1 MNLDALIDSDLRE
14 KDTNSYLADILKA
27 ENERQK
33 NTINLIASEN
43 YPSEIVRLIQASS
56 LTSKYT
62 EGYPGKRYYGG
73 CEFYDELECYC
84 QELWKDVFSTTYH
97 VNVQPHSGTSANLA
111 AIAAVVNPG
120 ETILSMSLDAG
131 GHLSHGARVSQVG
144 KLYNI
149 INYGVDQDG
158 WIDYDEV
165 AKLADQWRPK
175 LIICGASAYSR
186 KIDYFRFAEIARS
199 VDAYLLADIA
209 HIAGLIAANK
219 LPSPFDIADIITT
232 TTQKTLRGPRGGLV
246 FCIPELAKKIDSA
259 VFPGTQGGSLMNV
272 IAAKAACAEE
282 VLEPEF
288 IDYID
293 EVMYNAKTMA
303 ERFMSRGYNVITG
316 GTDNH
321 MFLVDLRG
329 TGLTGIDV
337 QNELERNGITLNKN
351 AIPNDPLPPSKT
363 SGIRIGTPAM
373 TTRGW
378 DAYNFCMCADNICNI
393 LDKMRAAL

>member
-1 MNLDALIDSDLRE
+1 MKSEFMYTLLDEIYNKELR
-14 KDTNSYLADILKA
+14 
-27 ENERQK
+27 RQA
-33 NTINLIASEN
+33 TTVELIASEN
-43 YPSEIVRLIQASS
+43 FVSPRILKYLGSEF
-56 LTSKYT
+56 TNKYT

-73 CEFYDELECYC
+73 CEFYDELEAYC

-111 AIAAVVNPG
+111 AISAVVNPG
-120 ETILSMSLDAG
+120 ETILSMNLDCG

-149 INYGVDQDG
+149 VNYGVDDDG
-158 WIDYDEV
+158 WIDYDKV
-165 AKLADQWRPK
+165 AKLADQCQPK

-186 KIDYFRFAEIARS
+186 KIDYIRFAEIARS
-199 VDAYLLADIA
+199 VNAYLLADIA
-209 HIAGLIAANK
+209 HVAGLIAANK
-219 LPSPFDIADIITT
+219 LPSPFGYADIITS
-232 TTQKTLRGPRGGLV
+232 TTQKTLRGPRGGLI

-293 EVMYNAKTMA
+293 EVMYNAKAMA
-303 ERFMSRGYNVITG
+303 ERFMFHGYNVITG

-378 DAYNFCMCADNICNI
+378 KSYNFCECADNICKT
-393 LDKMRAAL
+393 LDEMRAAL

>member
-1 MNLDALIDSDLRE
+1 MRSEFMYTSLDDIYNKELR
-14 KDTNSYLADILKA
+14 
-27 ENERQK
+27 RQA
-33 NTINLIASEN
+33 TMVELIASEN
-43 YPSEIVRLIQASS
+43 FVSPRVLKYLGSEF
-56 LTSKYT
+56 TNKYT

-111 AIAAVVNPG
+111 AISAVVNPG
-120 ETILSMSLDAG
+120 ETILSMSLDCG

-149 INYGVDQDG
+149 INYGVDDDG
-158 WIDYDEV
+158 WIDYNEV
-165 AKLADQWRPK
+165 AKLADQWQPK

-186 KIDYFRFAEIARS
+186 KIDYIRFAEIARS
-199 VDAYLLADIA
+199 VNAYLLADIA
-209 HIAGLIAANK
+209 HVAGLIAANK
-219 LPSPFDIADIITT
+219 LPSPFGYADIITS
-232 TTQKTLRGPRGGLV
+232 TTQKTLRGPRGGLI

-282 VLEPEF
+282 VFEPEF
-288 IDYID
+288 RDYID
-293 EVMYNAKTMA
+293 EVMYNAKAMA
-303 ERFMSRGYNVITG
+303 ERFMSHGYNVITG

-337 QNELERNGITLNKN
+337 QNELEKNNITLNKN

-378 DAYNFCMCADNICNI
+378 KAYDFCWYADKICKI
-393 LDKMRAAL
+393 LDEMRAAL

>member
-1 MNLDALIDSDLRE
+1 MRSEFMYTPLD
-14 KDTNSYLADILKA
+14 DIYNKELW
-27 ENERQK
+27 RQA
-33 NTINLIASEN
+33 TTVELIASEN
-43 YPSEIVRLIQASS
+43 FVSPRVLKYLGSEF
-56 LTSKYT
+56 TNKYT

-73 CEFYDELECYC
+73 CEFYDKLEIYC
-84 QELWKDVFSTTYH
+84 QKLWKDVFSTTYH

-111 AIAAVVNPG
+111 AISAVVNPG
-120 ETILSMSLDAG
+120 ETILSMSLDCG

-149 INYGVDQDG
+149 VNYGVDDDG
-158 WIDYDEV
+158 WIDYDKV
-165 AKLADQWRPK
+165 AKLADQYQPK

-186 KIDYFRFAEIARS
+186 KIDYIRFAEIARS
-199 VDAYLLADIA
+199 VNAYLLADIA
-209 HIAGLIAANK
+209 HVAGLIAANQ
-219 LPSPFDIADIITT
+219 LPSPFGYADIITS
-232 TTQKTLRGPRGGLV
+232 TTQKTLRGPRGGLI

-282 VLEPEF
+282 ALEPEF

-293 EVMYNAKTMA
+293 NVMYNAKAMA
-303 ERFMSRGYNVITG
+303 ERFMFHGYNVITG

-329 TGLTGIDV
+329 SGLTGIDV
-337 QNELERNGITLNKN
+337 QNELERNDITLNKN

-378 DAYNFCMCADNICNI
+378 EAYDFCECADNICKI
-393 LDKMRAAL
+393 LNEMRAAL

>member
-1 MNLDALIDSDLRE
+1 MYTPLDEIYDKELR
-14 KDTNSYLADILKA
+14 
-27 ENERQK
+27 RQAS
-33 NTINLIASEN
+33 TVELIASEN
-43 YPSEIVRLIQASS
+43 FVSSRMLKYLGSEF
-56 LTSKYT
+56 TNKYT
-62 EGYPGKRYYGG
+62 EGYPDKRYYGG
-73 CEFYDELECYC
+73 CEFYDKLETYC
-84 QELWKDVFSTTYH
+84 QDLWKDVFSTTYH

-111 AIAAVVNPG
+111 AISAVVNPG
-120 ETILSMSLDAG
+120 ETILSMSLDCG

-149 INYGVDQDG
+149 VNYGVDDNG
-158 WIDYDEV
+158 WIDYDKV
-165 AKLADQWRPK
+165 AKLANQYQPK

-186 KIDYFRFAEIARS
+186 KIDYIRFAEIARS
-199 VDAYLLADIA
+199 INAYLLADIA
-209 HIAGLIAANK
+209 HVAGLIAANK
-219 LPSPFDIADIITT
+219 LPSPFGYADIITS
-232 TTQKTLRGPRGGLV
+232 TTQKTLRGPRGGLI

-293 EVMYNAKTMA
+293 EVMYNAKAMT
-303 ERFMSRGYNVITG
+303 ERFMSHGYNVITG

-378 DAYNFCMCADNICNI
+378 KSYNFCECADNICKI
-393 LDKMRAAL
+393 LDEMRAAL

>member
-1 MNLDALIDSDLRE
+1 MRSEFMYTPLDEIYNKELR
-14 KDTNSYLADILKA
+14 
-27 ENERQK
+27 RQAS
-33 NTINLIASEN
+33 TVELIASEN
-43 YPSEIVRLIQASS
+43 FVSPRVLKYLGSEF
-56 LTSKYT
+56 TSKYT

-73 CEFYDELECYC
+73 CEFYDELETYC
-84 QELWKDVFSTTYH
+84 QDLWKDVFSTTYH

-111 AIAAVVNPG
+111 AISAVVNPG
-120 ETILSMSLDAG
+120 ETILSMSLDCG

-149 INYGVDQDG
+149 VSYGVDDDG
-158 WIDYDEV
+158 WIDYDKV
-165 AKLADQWRPK
+165 AKLADQCQPK

-186 KIDYFRFAEIARS
+186 KIDYIRFAEIARS
-199 VDAYLLADIA
+199 VNAYLLADIA
-209 HIAGLIAANK
+209 HVAGLIATNK
-219 LPSPFDIADIITT
+219 LPSPFGYADIITS
-232 TTQKTLRGPRGGLV
+232 TTQKTLRGPRGGLI
-246 FCIPELAKKIDSA
+246 FCTPELAKKIDSA

-293 EVMYNAKTMA
+293 EVMYNAKAMA
-303 ERFMSRGYNVITG
+303 ERFMSHGYNVITG

-337 QNELERNGITLNKN
+337 QNELERNDVTLNKN

-378 DAYNFCMCADNICNI
+378 RAYDFCMCADNICNT
-393 LDKMRAAL
+393 LDEMRAAL

>member
-1 MNLDALIDSDLRE
+1 MRSELMYTPLDKIYNKELR
-14 KDTNSYLADILKA
+14 
-27 ENERQK
+27 RQAS
-33 NTINLIASEN
+33 TIELIASEN
-43 YPSEIVRLIQASS
+43 FVSPRILKYLGSEF
-56 LTSKYT
+56 TNKYT
-62 EGYPGKRYYGG
+62 EGFPGKRYYGG
-73 CEFYDELECYC
+73 CEFYDKLETYC
-84 QELWKDVFSTTYH
+84 QNLWKDVFSTTYH

-111 AIAAVVNPG
+111 AISAVVNPG
-120 ETILSMSLDAG
+120 ETILSMSLDCG

-149 INYGVDQDG
+149 VNYGVDDDG

-165 AKLADQWRPK
+165 AKLADQCQPK

-186 KIDYFRFAEIARS
+186 KIDYIRFAEIARS
-199 VDAYLLADIA
+199 VNAYLLADIA
-209 HIAGLIAANK
+209 HVAGLIAANK
-219 LPSPFDIADIITT
+219 LPSPFGYADIITS
-232 TTQKTLRGPRGGLV
+232 TTQKTLRGPRGGLI

-259 VFPGTQGGSLMNV
+259 VFPGAQGGSLMNV

-293 EVMYNAKTMA
+293 EVMYNAKAMA
-303 ERFMSRGYNVITG
+303 ERFMSHGYNVITG

-321 MFLVDLRG
+321 MFLIDLRG

-337 QNELERNGITLNKN
+337 QNELERNDITLNKN

-378 DAYNFCMCADNICNI
+378 KSYDFCECADNICKI
-393 LDKMRAAL
+393 LDEMRAAL

>member
-1 MNLDALIDSDLRE
+1 MRSEFMYTPLDKIYNKELR
-14 KDTNSYLADILKA
+14 
-27 ENERQK
+27 RQAS
-33 NTINLIASEN
+33 TVELIASEN
-43 YPSEIVRLIQASS
+43 FVSPRVLKYLGSEF
-56 LTSKYT
+56 TNKYT
-62 EGYPGKRYYGG
+62 EGYPNKRYYGG
-73 CEFYDELECYC
+73 CEFYDELEIYC

-111 AIAAVVNPG
+111 AISAVVNPG
-120 ETILSMSLDAG
+120 ETILSMSLDCG

-149 INYGVDQDG
+149 VNYGVDDDG
-158 WIDYDEV
+158 WIDYDKI
-165 AKLADQWRPK
+165 AKLADQWQPK

-186 KIDYFRFAEIARS
+186 KIDYIRFAEITRS
-199 VDAYLLADIA
+199 VNAYLLADIA
-209 HIAGLIAANK
+209 HVAGLIAANK
-219 LPSPFDIADIITT
+219 LPSPFGYADIITS
-232 TTQKTLRGPRGGLV
+232 TTQKTLRGPRGGLI

-293 EVMYNAKTMA
+293 EVMYNAKVMA
-303 ERFMSRGYNVITG
+303 ERFMSHGYNVITG

-337 QNELERNGITLNKN
+337 QNELEKNNITLNKN

-378 DAYNFCMCADNICNI
+378 KAHNFCWCADNICKI
-393 LDKMRAAL
+393 LDEMRAAL

>member
-1 MNLDALIDSDLRE
+1 MKSEFMYTLLDEIYNKELR
-14 KDTNSYLADILKA
+14 
-27 ENERQK
+27 RQA
-33 NTINLIASEN
+33 TTVELIASEN
-43 YPSEIVRLIQASS
+43 FVSPRILKYLGSEF
-56 LTSKYT
+56 TNKYT

-73 CEFYDELECYC
+73 CEFYDELEAYC

-111 AIAAVVNPG
+111 AISAVVNPG
-120 ETILSMSLDAG
+120 ETILSMNLDCG

-149 INYGVDQDG
+149 VNYGVDDDG
-158 WIDYDEV
+158 WIDYDKI
-165 AKLADQWRPK
+165 AKLAGQCQPK

-186 KIDYFRFAEIARS
+186 KIDYIRFAEIARS
-199 VDAYLLADIA
+199 VNAYLLADIA
-209 HIAGLIAANK
+209 HVAGLIAANK
-219 LPSPFDIADIITT
+219 LPSPFGYADIITS
-232 TTQKTLRGPRGGLV
+232 TTQKTLRGPRGGLI
-246 FCIPELAKKIDSA
+246 FCVPELAKKIDSA

-282 VLEPEF
+282 ALEPEF
-288 IDYID
+288 VDYID
-293 EVMYNAKTMA
+293 EVMYNAKAMA
-303 ERFMSRGYNVITG
+303 ARFMSHGYNVITD

-378 DAYNFCMCADNICNI
+378 KSYNFCECADNICKT
-393 LDKMRAAL
+393 LDEMRATL

>member
-1 MNLDALIDSDLRE
+1 MRSEFICTPLDEIYNKELR
-14 KDTNSYLADILKA
+14 
-27 ENERQK
+27 RQAS
-33 NTINLIASEN
+33 TVELIASEN
-43 YPSEIVRLIQASS
+43 FVSPRILKYLGSEF
-56 LTSKYT
+56 TNKYT
-62 EGYPGKRYYGG
+62 EGFPGRRYYGG
-73 CEFYDELECYC
+73 CEFYDQLETYC
-84 QELWKDVFSTTYH
+84 QELWKDVFSTTYY

-111 AIAAVVNPG
+111 AISAVVNPG

-165 AKLADQWRPK
+165 AKLADQWHPK

-186 KIDYFRFAEIARS
+186 KIDYIRFAEIARS
-199 VDAYLLADIA
+199 IDAYLLADIA
-209 HIAGLIAANK
+209 HVAGLIATNK
-219 LPSPFDIADIITT
+219 LPSPFGLADIITT
-232 TTQKTLRGPRGGLV
+232 TTQKTLRGPRGGLI

-259 VFPGTQGGSLMNV
+259 VFPGAQGGSLMNV

-303 ERFMSRGYNVITG
+303 ERFMSRGYDVITG

>member
-1 MNLDALIDSDLRE
+1 MKSEFMYTPLDRIYDQELW
-14 KDTNSYLADILKA
+14 
-27 ENERQK
+27 RQA
-33 NTINLIASEN
+33 TTVELIASEN
-43 YPSEIVRLIQASS
+43 FVSPRILKYLGSEF
-56 LTSKYT
+56 TCKYT

-73 CEFYDELECYC
+73 CEFYDQLETYC

-111 AIAAVVNPG
+111 AISAVVAPG
-120 ETILSMSLDAG
+120 ETILSMSLDCG

-149 INYGVDQDG
+149 VNYGVDDDG

-165 AKLADQWRPK
+165 AKLANQCQPK

-186 KIDYFRFAEIARS
+186 KIDYIRFAEIARS
-199 VDAYLLADIA
+199 INAYLLADIA
-209 HIAGLIAANK
+209 HVAGLIAANK
-219 LPSPFDIADIITT
+219 LPSPFGYADIITS
-232 TTQKTLRGPRGGLV
+232 TTQKTLRGPRGGLI

-282 VLEPEF
+282 ALEPEF

-293 EVMYNAKTMA
+293 NVMYNTKAMA
-303 ERFMSRGYNVITG
+303 ERFMFHGYNVITG

-329 TGLTGIDV
+329 SGLTGIDV
-337 QNELERNGITLNKN
+337 QNELERNDITLNKN

-378 DAYNFCMCADNICNI
+378 EAYDFCECADNICKI
-393 LDKMRAAL
+393 LNEMRAAL

>member
-1 MNLDALIDSDLRE
+1 MRSEFMYTPLD
-14 KDTNSYLADILKA
+14 DIYNKELQ
-27 ENERQK
+27 RQAS
-33 NTINLIASEN
+33 TVELIASEN
-43 YPSEIVRLIQASS
+43 FVSPRILKYLGSEF
-56 LTSKYT
+56 TNKYT

-73 CEFYDELECYC
+73 CEFYDKLETYC
-84 QELWKDVFSTTYH
+84 QQLWKDVFSTAYH

-111 AIAAVVNPG
+111 AISAVVNPG
-120 ETILSMSLDAG
+120 ETILSMSLDCG

-149 INYGVDQDG
+149 VNYGVDDDG
-158 WIDYDEV
+158 WIDYNEV
-165 AKLADQWRPK
+165 AKLADQWQPK

-186 KIDYFRFAEIARS
+186 KIDYIRFAEIARS
-199 VDAYLLADIA
+199 VNAYLLADIA
-209 HIAGLIAANK
+209 HVAGLIAANQ
-219 LPSPFDIADIITT
+219 LPSPFGYADIITS
-232 TTQKTLRGPRGGLV
+232 TTQKTLRGPRGGLI

-293 EVMYNAKTMA
+293 EVMYNAKVMA
-303 ERFMSRGYNVITG
+303 ERFMSHGYNVITG

-337 QNELERNGITLNKN
+337 QNELERNDITLNKN

-378 DAYNFCMCADNICNI
+378 KAHDFCWCADNICKT
-393 LDKMRAAL
+393 LDEMRAAL

>member
-1 MNLDALIDSDLRE
+1 MKSEFMYTPLDDIYNKELR
-14 KDTNSYLADILKA
+14 
-27 ENERQK
+27 RQAS
-33 NTINLIASEN
+33 TVELIASEN
-43 YPSEIVRLIQASS
+43 FVSPRVLKYLGSEF
-56 LTSKYT
+56 TSKYT

-73 CEFYDELECYC
+73 CEFYDELEAYC
-84 QELWKDVFSTTYH
+84 QDLWKDVFSTTYH

-111 AIAAVVNPG
+111 AISAVVNPG
-120 ETILSMSLDAG
+120 ETILSMSLDCG

-149 INYGVDQDG
+149 INYGVDDDG

-165 AKLADQWRPK
+165 AKLADQCQPK

-186 KIDYFRFAEIARS
+186 KIDYIRFAEIARN
-199 VDAYLLADIA
+199 VNAYLLADIA
-209 HIAGLIAANK
+209 HVAGLIAANK
-219 LPSPFDIADIITT
+219 LPSPFGYADIITS
-232 TTQKTLRGPRGGLV
+232 TTQKTLRGPRGGLI

-293 EVMYNAKTMA
+293 EVMYNAKAMA
-303 ERFMSRGYNVITG
+303 ERFMFHGYNVITG

-329 TGLTGIDV
+329 TGLTGINV
-337 QNELERNGITLNKN
+337 QNELERNDITLNKN

-378 DAYNFCMCADNICNI
+378 KFYDFCECADNICHT
-393 LDKMRAAL
+393 LDEMRAAL

>member
-1 MNLDALIDSDLRE
+1 MKSEFMYTPLDKIYNKELR
-14 KDTNSYLADILKA
+14 
-27 ENERQK
+27 RQAS
-33 NTINLIASEN
+33 TVELIASEN
-43 YPSEIVRLIQASS
+43 FVSPRVLKYLGSEF
-56 LTSKYT
+56 TSKYT

-73 CEFYDELECYC
+73 CEFYDELEIYC

-111 AIAAVVNPG
+111 AISAVVNPG
-120 ETILSMSLDAG
+120 ETILSMSLDCG

-149 INYGVDQDG
+149 VNYGVDDDG
-158 WIDYDEV
+158 WIDYDKIT
-165 AKLADQWRPK
+165 KLADQCQPK

-186 KIDYFRFAEIARS
+186 KIDYIRFAEIARS
-199 VDAYLLADIA
+199 VNAYLLADIA
-209 HIAGLIAANK
+209 HVAGLIAANK
-219 LPSPFDIADIITT
+219 LPSPFGYADIITS
-232 TTQKTLRGPRGGLV
+232 TTQKTLRGPRGGLI

-293 EVMYNAKTMA
+293 EVMYNAKIMA
-303 ERFMSRGYNVITG
+303 ERFMSHGYNVITG

-337 QNELERNGITLNKN
+337 QNELEKNNITLNKN
-351 AIPNDPLPPSKT
+351 AIPNDPLPPNKT

-378 DAYNFCMCADNICNI
+378 KAHNFCWCADNICKI
-393 LDKMRAAL
+393 LDEMRAAL

>member
-1 MNLDALIDSDLRE
+1 MRSEFMYTPLD
-14 KDTNSYLADILKA
+14 DIYNKELQ
-27 ENERQK
+27 RQAS
-33 NTINLIASEN
+33 TVELIASEN
-43 YPSEIVRLIQASS
+43 FVSPRVLKYLGSEF
-56 LTSKYT
+56 TNKYT

-111 AIAAVVNPG
+111 AISAVVNPG
-120 ETILSMSLDAG
+120 ETILSMSLDCG

-149 INYGVDQDG
+149 VNYGVDDDG
-158 WIDYDEV
+158 WIDYNEV
-165 AKLADQWRPK
+165 AKLADQWQPK

-186 KIDYFRFAEIARS
+186 KIDYIRFAEIARS
-199 VDAYLLADIA
+199 VNAYLLADIA
-209 HIAGLIAANK
+209 HVAGLIATNK
-219 LPSPFDIADIITT
+219 LPSPFGYADIITS
-232 TTQKTLRGPRGGLV
+232 TTQKTLRGPRGGLI

-288 IDYID
+288 IDYIN
-293 EVMYNAKTMA
+293 EVMYNAKAMA
-303 ERFMSRGYNVITG
+303 ERFMSHGYNVITG

-337 QNELERNGITLNKN
+337 QNELERNDITLNKN

-378 DAYNFCMCADNICNI
+378 KAHDFCWCADNICNT
-393 LDKMRAAL
+393 LDEMRAAL

>member
-1 MNLDALIDSDLRE
+1 MKSEFMYTPLDKIYDQELW
-14 KDTNSYLADILKA
+14 
-27 ENERQK
+27 RQA
-33 NTINLIASEN
+33 TTVELIASEN
-43 YPSEIVRLIQASS
+43 FVSPRVLKYLGSEF
-56 LTSKYT
+56 TNKYT

-73 CEFYDELECYC
+73 CEFYDQLETYC
-84 QELWKDVFSTTYH
+84 QELWKDVFGTTYH
-97 VNVQPHSGTSANLA
+97 VNVQPHSGTSANLT
-111 AIAAVVNPG
+111 AISAVVAPG
-120 ETILSMSLDAG
+120 ETILSMSLDCG

-149 INYGVDQDG
+149 VNYGVDDDG
-158 WIDYDEV
+158 WIDYDKI
-165 AKLADQWRPK
+165 AKLANQCQPK

-186 KIDYFRFAEIARS
+186 KIDYIRFAEIARS
-199 VDAYLLADIA
+199 VNAYLLADIA
-209 HIAGLIAANK
+209 HVAGLIAANK
-219 LPSPFDIADIITT
+219 LHSPFGYADIITS
-232 TTQKTLRGPRGGLV
+232 TTQKTLRGPRGGLI

-282 VLEPEF
+282 ALEPEF

-293 EVMYNAKTMA
+293 EVMYNARVMA
-303 ERFMSRGYNVITG
+303 ERFMSNGYNVITG

-321 MFLVDLRG
+321 MFLIDLRG

-337 QNELERNGITLNKN
+337 QNELERNDITLNKN
-351 AIPNDPLPPSKT
+351 TIPNDPLPPSKT

-378 DAYNFCMCADNICNI
+378 QAYDFCECADNICHTLNE
-393 LDKMRAAL
+393 MRAAL

>member
-1 MNLDALIDSDLRE
+1 MRSEFIYTPLDEIYDKELR
-14 KDTNSYLADILKA
+14 
-27 ENERQK
+27 RQAS
-33 NTINLIASEN
+33 TVELIASEN
-43 YPSEIVRLIQASS
+43 FVSPRILKYLGSEF
-56 LTSKYT
+56 TCKYT
-62 EGYPGKRYYGG
+62 EGYPGKRYDGG
-73 CEFYDELECYC
+73 WDFYDDLETYC

-120 ETILSMSLDAG
+120 ETILSMSLDCG

-186 KIDYFRFAEIARS
+186 KIDYIRFAEIARS
-199 VDAYLLADIA
+199 VNAYLLADIA
-209 HIAGLIAANK
+209 HVAGLIAANK
-219 LPSPFDIADIITT
+219 LPSPFGLADIITT
-232 TTQKTLRGPRGGLV
+232 TTQKTLRGPRGGLI

-259 VFPGTQGGSLMNV
+259 VFPGIQGGSLMNV

-288 IDYID
+288 TDYID

-303 ERFMSRGYNVITG
+303 ERFMAHGCNVITG

-337 QNELERNGITLNKN
+337 QNELEKNGITLNKN

-378 DAYNFCMCADNICNI
+378 DAHDFCMCADNIYNI
-393 LDKMRAAL
+393 LNKMRAAL

>member
-1 MNLDALIDSDLRE
+1 MYTPLDEIYNKELR
-14 KDTNSYLADILKA
+14 
-27 ENERQK
+27 RQAS
-33 NTINLIASEN
+33 TVELIASEN
-43 YPSEIVRLIQASS
+43 FVSPRVLKYLGSEF
-56 LTSKYT
+56 TNKYT

-73 CEFYDELECYC
+73 CEFYDELETYC

-111 AIAAVVNPG
+111 AISAVVSPG
-120 ETILSMSLDAG
+120 ETILSMSLDCG

-149 INYGVDQDG
+149 VNYGVDDDG

-165 AKLADQWRPK
+165 TKLANQCQPK

-186 KIDYFRFAEIARS
+186 KIDYIRFAKIARS
-199 VDAYLLADIA
+199 VNAYLLADIA
-209 HIAGLIAANK
+209 HVAGLIAANK
-219 LPSPFDIADIITT
+219 LPSPFGYADIITS
-232 TTQKTLRGPRGGLV
+232 TTQKTLRGPRGGLI
-246 FCIPELAKKIDSA
+246 FCVPELAKKIDSA

-293 EVMYNAKTMA
+293 DVMYNAKAMA
-303 ERFMSRGYNVITG
+303 ARFMSHGYNVITD

-378 DAYNFCMCADNICNI
+378 KSYNFCECADNICKT
-393 LDKMRAAL
+393 LDEMRAAL

>member
-1 MNLDALIDSDLRE
+1 MKPEFMYTPLDEIYNKELR
-14 KDTNSYLADILKA
+14 
-27 ENERQK
+27 RQA
-33 NTINLIASEN
+33 NMVELIASEN
-43 YPSEIVRLIQASS
+43 FVSPRVLKYLGSEF
-56 LTSKYT
+56 TNKYT

-111 AIAAVVNPG
+111 AISAVVNPG
-120 ETILSMSLDAG
+120 ETILSMSLDCG

-282 VLEPEF
+282 ALEPEF
-288 IDYID
+288 TDYID

-303 ERFMSRGYNVITG
+303 ERFMSRGYDVITG

-337 QNELERNGITLNKN
+337 QNELEKNGITLNKN

>member
-1 MNLDALIDSDLRE
+1 MRSEFMYTPLDKIYNKELR
-14 KDTNSYLADILKA
+14 
-27 ENERQK
+27 RQAS
-33 NTINLIASEN
+33 TVELIASEN
-43 YPSEIVRLIQASS
+43 FVSPRVLKYLGSEF
-56 LTSKYT
+56 TSKYT

-73 CEFYDELECYC
+73 CEFYDELETYC

-111 AIAAVVNPG
+111 AISAVVNPG
-120 ETILSMSLDAG
+120 ETILSMSLDSG

-149 INYGVDQDG
+149 VSYGVDDDG
-158 WIDYDEV
+158 WINYDKV
-165 AKLADQWRPK
+165 AKLADQCQPK

-186 KIDYFRFAEIARS
+186 KIDYIRFAEIARS
-199 VDAYLLADIA
+199 VNAYLLADIA
-209 HIAGLIAANK
+209 HVAGLIAANK
-219 LPSPFDIADIITT
+219 LPSPFGYADIITS
-232 TTQKTLRGPRGGLV
+232 TTQKTLRGPRGGLI

-293 EVMYNAKTMA
+293 EVMYNAKIMA
-303 ERFMSRGYNVITG
+303 ERFMSHGYNIITG

-337 QNELERNGITLNKN
+337 QNELEKNNITLNKN

-378 DAYNFCMCADNICNI
+378 KAHNFCWCADNICKI
-393 LDKMRAAL
+393 LDEMRAAL

>member
-1 MNLDALIDSDLRE
+1 MKSEFMYTPLDEIYNKELR
-14 KDTNSYLADILKA
+14 
-27 ENERQK
+27 RQAS
-33 NTINLIASEN
+33 TVELIASEN
-43 YPSEIVRLIQASS
+43 FVSPRVLKYLGSEF
-56 LTSKYT
+56 TSKYT

-73 CEFYDELECYC
+73 CEFYDELETYC
-84 QELWKDVFSTTYH
+84 QNLWKDVFSTTYH

-111 AIAAVVNPG
+111 AISAVVNPG
-120 ETILSMSLDAG
+120 ETILSMSLDCG

-149 INYGVDQDG
+149 VNYGVDDDG
-158 WIDYDEV
+158 WIDYNEV
-165 AKLADQWRPK
+165 AKLANQCQPK

-186 KIDYFRFAEIARS
+186 KIDYIRFAEIARN
-199 VDAYLLADIA
+199 VNAYLLADIA
-209 HIAGLIAANK
+209 HVAGLIAANK
-219 LPSPFDIADIITT
+219 LPSPFGYADIITS
-232 TTQKTLRGPRGGLV
+232 TTQKTLRGPRGGLI

-259 VFPGTQGGSLMNV
+259 VFPATQGGSLMNV

-293 EVMYNAKTMA
+293 EVMYNAKVMA
-303 ERFMSRGYNVITG
+303 ERFMSHGYNIITG

-337 QNELERNGITLNKN
+337 QNELEKNNITLNKN

-363 SGIRIGTPAM
+363 SGIRIGTSAM

-378 DAYNFCMCADNICNI
+378 KAHNFCWCADNICKI
-393 LDKMRAAL
+393 LDEMRASL

>member
-1 MNLDALIDSDLRE
+1 MKSEFMYTSLDKIYDKELR
-14 KDTNSYLADILKA
+14 
-27 ENERQK
+27 RQAS
-33 NTINLIASEN
+33 TVELIASEN
-43 YPSEIVRLIQASS
+43 FVSPRVLKYLGSEF
-56 LTSKYT
+56 TSKYT

-73 CEFYDELECYC
+73 CEFYDELETYC
-84 QELWKDVFSTTYH
+84 QDLWKDVFSTTYH

-111 AIAAVVNPG
+111 AISAVVNPG
-120 ETILSMSLDAG
+120 ETILSMSLDCG

-149 INYGVDQDG
+149 INYGVDDDG
-158 WIDYDEV
+158 WIDYNEV
-165 AKLADQWRPK
+165 AKLADQWQPK

-186 KIDYFRFAEIARS
+186 KIDYIRFAEIARN
-199 VDAYLLADIA
+199 VNAYLLADIA
-209 HIAGLIAANK
+209 HVAGLIATNK
-219 LPSPFDIADIITT
+219 LPSPFGYADIITS
-232 TTQKTLRGPRGGLV
+232 TTQKTLRGPRGGLI

-282 VLEPEF
+282 ALEPEF
-288 IDYID
+288 VDYID
-293 EVMYNAKTMA
+293 EVMYNAKVMA
-303 ERFMSRGYNVITG
+303 ERFMSHGYNVITG

-337 QNELERNGITLNKN
+337 QNELERNNITLNKN

-378 DAYNFCMCADNICNI
+378 KSHNFCWCADNICKI
-393 LDKMRAAL
+393 LNEMRAAL

>member
-1 MNLDALIDSDLRE
+1 MRSEFMYTPLDEIYNKELR
-14 KDTNSYLADILKA
+14 
-27 ENERQK
+27 RQAS
-33 NTINLIASEN
+33 TVELIASEN
-43 YPSEIVRLIQASS
+43 FVSPRVLKYLGSEF
-56 LTSKYT
+56 TSKYT

-73 CEFYDELECYC
+73 CEFYDELETYC
-84 QELWKDVFSTTYH
+84 QNLWKDVFSTTYH

-111 AIAAVVNPG
+111 AISAVVNPG
-120 ETILSMSLDAG
+120 ETILSMSLDCG

-144 KLYNI
+144 KLYSI
-149 INYGVDQDG
+149 VNYGVDDDG
-158 WIDYDEV
+158 WIDYDKV
-165 AKLADQWRPK
+165 AKLADQCQPK

-186 KIDYFRFAEIARS
+186 KIDYIRFAEIARN
-199 VDAYLLADIA
+199 VNAYLLADIA
-209 HIAGLIAANK
+209 HVAGLIATNK
-219 LPSPFDIADIITT
+219 LPSPFGYADIITS
-232 TTQKTLRGPRGGLV
+232 TTQKTLRGPRGGLI

-259 VFPGTQGGSLMNV
+259 VFPATQGGSLMNV

-293 EVMYNAKTMA
+293 EVIYNAKIMA
-303 ERFMSRGYNVITG
+303 ERFISHGYNVITG

-378 DAYNFCMCADNICNI
+378 QAHDFCECADNICKI
-393 LDKMRAAL
+393 LDEMRAAL

>member
-1 MNLDALIDSDLRE
+1 MRSEFIYTPLDKIYDKELW
-14 KDTNSYLADILKA
+14 
-27 ENERQK
+27 RQAS
-33 NTINLIASEN
+33 TVELIASEN
-43 YPSEIVRLIQASS
+43 FVSPRVLKYLGSEF
-56 LTSKYT
+56 TNKYT

-111 AIAAVVNPG
+111 AISAVVNPG
-120 ETILSMSLDAG
+120 ETILSMSLDCG

-149 INYGVDQDG
+149 VNYGVDDDG
-158 WIDYDEV
+158 WIDYDKV
-165 AKLADQWRPK
+165 AKLANQCQPK

-186 KIDYFRFAEIARS
+186 KIDYIRFAEIARS
-199 VDAYLLADIA
+199 VNAYLLTDIA
-209 HIAGLIAANK
+209 HVAGLIAANK
-219 LPSPFDIADIITT
+219 LPSPFGYADIITS
-232 TTQKTLRGPRGGLV
+232 TTQKTLRGPRGGLI

-288 IDYID
+288 IDYIN
-293 EVMYNAKTMA
+293 EVMYNAKAMA
-303 ERFMSRGYNVITG
+303 ERFMSHGYNVITG

-337 QNELERNGITLNKN
+337 QNELERNDITLNKN

-378 DAYNFCMCADNICNI
+378 KAHDFCWCADNICKI
-393 LDKMRAAL
+393 LDEMRAAL

>member
-1 MNLDALIDSDLRE
+1 MRSEFMYTPLDEIYDKELR
-14 KDTNSYLADILKA
+14 
-27 ENERQK
+27 RQ
-33 NTINLIASEN
+33 TSTVELIASEN
-43 YPSEIVRLIQASS
+43 FVSPRVLKYLGSEF
-56 LTSKYT
+56 TNKYT

-111 AIAAVVNPG
+111 AISAVVNPG
-120 ETILSMSLDAG
+120 ETILSMSLDCG

-149 INYGVDQDG
+149 INYGVDDDG
-158 WIDYDEV
+158 WIDYNEV
-165 AKLADQWRPK
+165 AKLADQWQPK

-186 KIDYFRFAEIARS
+186 KIDYIRFAEIARS
-199 VDAYLLADIA
+199 VNAYLLADIA
-209 HIAGLIAANK
+209 HVAGLIAANK
-219 LPSPFDIADIITT
+219 LPSPFGYADIITS
-232 TTQKTLRGPRGGLV
+232 TTQKTLRGPRGGLI

-293 EVMYNAKTMA
+293 EIMYNAKAMA
-303 ERFMSRGYNVITG
+303 ERFMSHGYNVITG

-337 QNELERNGITLNKN
+337 QNELERNDITLNKN

-378 DAYNFCMCADNICNI
+378 KAHDFCWCADNICKI
-393 LDKMRAAL
+393 LDEMRAAL

>member
-1 MNLDALIDSDLRE
+1 MRSEFMYTPLDDIYNKELR
-14 KDTNSYLADILKA
+14 
-27 ENERQK
+27 RQA
-33 NTINLIASEN
+33 TTVELIASEN
-43 YPSEIVRLIQASS
+43 FVSPRVLKYLGSEF
-56 LTSKYT
+56 TNKYT

-73 CEFYDELECYC
+73 CEFYDSLECYC

-97 VNVQPHSGTSANLA
+97 VSVQPHSGTSANLA
-111 AIAAVVNPG
+111 AISAVVNPG
-120 ETILSMSLDAG
+120 ETILSMSLDCG

-149 INYGVDQDG
+149 INYGVDDDG
-158 WIDYDEV
+158 WIDYNEV
-165 AKLADQWRPK
+165 AKLADQWQPK

-186 KIDYFRFAEIARS
+186 KIDYIRFAEIARS
-199 VDAYLLADIA
+199 VNAYLLADIA
-209 HIAGLIAANK
+209 HVAGLIAANK
-219 LPSPFDIADIITT
+219 LPSPFGCADIITS
-232 TTQKTLRGPRGGLV
+232 TTQKTLRGPRGGLI

-293 EVMYNAKTMA
+293 EVMYNAKVMA
-303 ERFMSRGYNVITG
+303 ERFMSHGYNVITG

-337 QNELERNGITLNKN
+337 QNELERNDITLNKN

-363 SGIRIGTPAM
+363 SGIRIGTSAM

-378 DAYNFCMCADNICNI
+378 KAHDFCWCADNICKI
-393 LDKMRAAL
+393 LDEMRAAL

>member
-1 MNLDALIDSDLRE
+1 MRSELMYTPLDKIYNKELR
-14 KDTNSYLADILKA
+14 
-27 ENERQK
+27 RQGI
-33 NTINLIASEN
+33 TVELIASEN
-43 YPSEIVRLIQASS
+43 IVSPRVLKYLGSEF
-56 LTSKYT
+56 TNKYT

-73 CEFYDELECYC
+73 CEFYDELETYC

-111 AIAAVVNPG
+111 AISAVVNPG
-120 ETILSMSLDAG
+120 ETILSMSLDCG

-149 INYGVDQDG
+149 VNYGVDDDG
-158 WIDYDEV
+158 WIDYNKV
-165 AKLADQWRPK
+165 AKLADQCQPK

-186 KIDYFRFAEIARS
+186 KIDYVRFAEIARS
-199 VDAYLLADIA
+199 VNAYLLADIA
-209 HIAGLIAANK
+209 HVAGLIAANK
-219 LPSPFDIADIITT
+219 LPSPFGYADIITS
-232 TTQKTLRGPRGGLV
+232 TTQKTLRGPRGGLI

-282 VLEPEF
+282 ALEPEF

-293 EVMYNAKTMA
+293 EVMYNAKAMA
-303 ERFMSRGYNVITG
+303 ERFMSHGYNVITG

-337 QNELERNGITLNKN
+337 QNELEKNNITLNKN

-378 DAYNFCMCADNICNI
+378 KAHNFCWCADNICKI
-393 LDKMRAAL
+393 LDEMRAAL

>member
-1 MNLDALIDSDLRE
+1 MRSEFMYTPLDDIYNKELR
-14 KDTNSYLADILKA
+14 
-27 ENERQK
+27 RQA
-33 NTINLIASEN
+33 TTVELIASEN
-43 YPSEIVRLIQASS
+43 FVSPRVLKYLGSEF
-56 LTSKYT
+56 TNKYT

-73 CEFYDELECYC
+73 CEFYDSLECYC
-84 QELWKDVFSTTYH
+84 QELWKDVFSTAYH

-111 AIAAVVNPG
+111 AISAVVNPG
-120 ETILSMSLDAG
+120 ETILSMSLDCG

-149 INYGVDQDG
+149 INYGVDDDG
-158 WIDYDEV
+158 WIDYNEV
-165 AKLADQWRPK
+165 AKLADQWQPK

-186 KIDYFRFAEIARS
+186 KIDYIRFAEIARS
-199 VDAYLLADIA
+199 VNAYLLADIA
-209 HIAGLIAANK
+209 HVAGLIAANK
-219 LPSPFDIADIITT
+219 LPSPFGYADIITS
-232 TTQKTLRGPRGGLV
+232 TTQKTLRGPRGGLI

-293 EVMYNAKTMA
+293 EVMYNAKVMA
-303 ERFMSRGYNVITG
+303 ERFMSHGYNVITG

-337 QNELERNGITLNKN
+337 QNELERNDITLNKN

-363 SGIRIGTPAM
+363 SGIRIGTSAM

-378 DAYNFCMCADNICNI
+378 KAHDFCWCADNICKI
-393 LDKMRAAL
+393 LDEMRAAL

>member
-1 MNLDALIDSDLRE
+1 MKSKFMYTLLDEIYNKELR
-14 KDTNSYLADILKA
+14 
-27 ENERQK
+27 RQAS
-33 NTINLIASEN
+33 TVELIASEN
-43 YPSEIVRLIQASS
+43 FVSPRVLKYLGSEF
-56 LTSKYT
+56 TNKYT

-73 CEFYDELECYC
+73 CEFYDKLETYC

-111 AIAAVVNPG
+111 AISAVVNPG
-120 ETILSMSLDAG
+120 ETILSMSLDSG
-131 GHLSHGARVSQVG
+131 GHLSHGALVSQVG

-149 INYGVDQDG
+149 VNYGVDDDG
-158 WIDYDEV
+158 WIDYDKI
-165 AKLADQWRPK
+165 AKLAGQCQPK

-186 KIDYFRFAEIARS
+186 KIDYIRFAEIARS
-199 VDAYLLADIA
+199 VNAYLLADIA
-209 HIAGLIAANK
+209 HVAGLIAVNK
-219 LPSPFDIADIITT
+219 LPSPFGYADIITS
-232 TTQKTLRGPRGGLV
+232 TTQKTLRGPRGGLI

-282 VLEPEF
+282 VLEPKF

-293 EVMYNAKTMA
+293 EVMYNAKAMA
-303 ERFMSRGYNVITG
+303 ERFMSHGYNVITG

-337 QNELERNGITLNKN
+337 QNELEKNDVTLNKN

-373 TTRGW
+373 TTKGW
-378 DAYNFCMCADNICNI
+378 RAYDFCMCADNICNT
-393 LDKMRAAL
+393 LDEMRAAL

>member
-1 MNLDALIDSDLRE
+1 MRSEFMYTPLDEIYDKELR
-14 KDTNSYLADILKA
+14 
-27 ENERQK
+27 RQA
-33 NTINLIASEN
+33 TTVELIASEN
-43 YPSEIVRLIQASS
+43 FVSPRILKYLGSEF
-56 LTSKYT
+56 TSKYT

-73 CEFYDELECYC
+73 CEFYDELETYC
-84 QELWKDVFSTTYH
+84 QQLWKDVFSTTYH

-111 AIAAVVNPG
+111 AISAVVNPG
-120 ETILSMSLDAG
+120 ETILSMSLDCG

-149 INYGVDQDG
+149 INYGVDDDG
-158 WIDYDEV
+158 WIDYNEV
-165 AKLADQWRPK
+165 AKLADQWQPK

-186 KIDYFRFAEIARS
+186 KIDYIRFAEIARS
-199 VDAYLLADIA
+199 VNAYLLADIA
-209 HIAGLIAANK
+209 HVAGLIAANK
-219 LPSPFDIADIITT
+219 LPSPFGYADIITS
-232 TTQKTLRGPRGGLV
+232 TTQKTLRGPRGGLI

-282 VLEPEF
+282 VLESEF

-293 EVMYNAKTMA
+293 EVMYNAKAMA
-303 ERFMSRGYNVITG
+303 ERFMSHGYNVITG

-337 QNELERNGITLNKN
+337 QNELERNDITLNKN

-378 DAYNFCMCADNICNI
+378 KAHDFCWCADNICKT
-393 LDKMRAAL
+393 LDEMRAAL

>member
-1 MNLDALIDSDLRE
+1 MRSEFMYTPLD
-14 KDTNSYLADILKA
+14 DIYNKELW
-27 ENERQK
+27 RQAS
-33 NTINLIASEN
+33 TVELIASEN
-43 YPSEIVRLIQASS
+43 FVSPRILKYLGSEF
-56 LTSKYT
+56 TSKYT

-73 CEFYDELECYC
+73 CEFYDELETYC
-84 QELWKDVFSTTYH
+84 QDLWKDVFSTTYH

-111 AIAAVVNPG
+111 AISAVVNPG
-120 ETILSMSLDAG
+120 ETILSMSLDCG

-149 INYGVDQDG
+149 INYGVDDDG
-158 WIDYDEV
+158 WIDYNEV
-165 AKLADQWRPK
+165 AKLADQWQPK

-186 KIDYFRFAEIARS
+186 KIDYIRFAEIARS
-199 VDAYLLADIA
+199 VNAYLLADIA
-209 HIAGLIAANK
+209 HVAGLIAANQ
-219 LPSPFDIADIITT
+219 LPSPFGYADIITS
-232 TTQKTLRGPRGGLV
+232 TTQKTLRGPRGGLI

-293 EVMYNAKTMA
+293 EVMYNAKAMA
-303 ERFMSRGYNVITG
+303 ERFMSHGYNVITG

-337 QNELERNGITLNKN
+337 QNELERNDITLNKN

-378 DAYNFCMCADNICNI
+378 KAHDFCWCADNICKI
-393 LDKMRAAL
+393 LDEMRATL

>member
-1 MNLDALIDSDLRE
+1 MRSEFMYTPLDEIYDKELR
-14 KDTNSYLADILKA
+14 
-27 ENERQK
+27 RQA
-33 NTINLIASEN
+33 TTVELIASEN
-43 YPSEIVRLIQASS
+43 FVSPRILKYLGSEF
-56 LTSKYT
+56 TNKYT

-73 CEFYDELECYC
+73 CEFYDKLETYC

-111 AIAAVVNPG
+111 AISAVVNPG
-120 ETILSMSLDAG
+120 ETILSMSLDCG

-149 INYGVDQDG
+149 VNYGVDDDG
-158 WIDYDEV
+158 WIDYNEV
-165 AKLADQWRPK
+165 AKLADQWQPK

-186 KIDYFRFAEIARS
+186 KIDYIRFAEIARS
-199 VDAYLLADIA
+199 VNAYLLADIA
-209 HIAGLIAANK
+209 HVAGLIATNK
-219 LPSPFDIADIITT
+219 LPSPFGYADIITS
-232 TTQKTLRGPRGGLV
+232 TTQKTLRGPRGGLI

-282 VLEPEF
+282 ALEPEF
-288 IDYID
+288 RDYIN
-293 EVMYNAKTMA
+293 EVMYNAKAMA
-303 ERFMSRGYNVITG
+303 ERFMSHGYNVITG

-337 QNELERNGITLNKN
+337 QNELEKNNITLNKN

-378 DAYNFCMCADNICNI
+378 EVHDFCWYADKICKI
-393 LDKMRAAL
+393 LNEMRAAL

>member
-1 MNLDALIDSDLRE
+1 MRSEFMYTPLDKIYNKELWRQDSTVE
-14 KDTNSYLADILKA
+14 
-27 ENERQK
+27 
-33 NTINLIASEN
+33 LIASEN
-43 YPSEIVRLIQASS
+43 FVSPRVLKYLGSEF
-56 LTSKYT
+56 TNKYT

-73 CEFYDELECYC
+73 CEFYDELETYC

-111 AIAAVVNPG
+111 AISAVVNPG
-120 ETILSMSLDAG
+120 ETILSMSLDCG

-149 INYGVDQDG
+149 VNYGVDDDG
-158 WIDYDEV
+158 WIDYDKV
-165 AKLADQWRPK
+165 AKLANQCQPK

-186 KIDYFRFAEIARS
+186 KIDYIRFAKIARS
-199 VDAYLLADIA
+199 VNAYLLADIA
-209 HIAGLIAANK
+209 HVAGLIAANK
-219 LPSPFDIADIITT
+219 LPSPFGYADIITS
-232 TTQKTLRGPRGGLV
+232 TTQKTLRGPRGGLI

-293 EVMYNAKTMA
+293 EVMYNAKAMA
-303 ERFMSRGYNVITG
+303 ERFMSHGYNVITG

-337 QNELERNGITLNKN
+337 QNELEKNDVTLNKN

-378 DAYNFCMCADNICNI
+378 RAYDFCMCADNICNT
-393 LDKMRAAL
+393 LDEMRAAL

>member
-1 MNLDALIDSDLRE
+1 MKSEFMYTPLDEIYNNELR
-14 KDTNSYLADILKA
+14 
-27 ENERQK
+27 RQA
-33 NTINLIASEN
+33 TTVELIASEN
-43 YPSEIVRLIQASS
+43 FVSPRILKYLGSEF
-56 LTSKYT
+56 TNKYT

-73 CEFYDELECYC
+73 CEFYDELEAYC

-111 AIAAVVNPG
+111 AISAVVNPG
-120 ETILSMSLDAG
+120 ETILSMNLDCG

-149 INYGVDQDG
+149 VNYGVDDDG
-158 WIDYDEV
+158 WIDYDKV
-165 AKLADQWRPK
+165 AKLADQCQPK

-186 KIDYFRFAEIARS
+186 KIDYIRFAEIARS
-199 VDAYLLADIA
+199 VNAYLLADIA
-209 HIAGLIAANK
+209 HVAGLIATNK
-219 LPSPFDIADIITT
+219 LPSPFGYADIITS
-232 TTQKTLRGPRGGLV
+232 TTQKTLRGPRGGLI

-282 VLEPEF
+282 ALEPEF
-288 IDYID
+288 VDYID
-293 EVMYNAKTMA
+293 EVMYNAKAMA
-303 ERFMSRGYNVITG
+303 ARFMSHGYNVITD

-378 DAYNFCMCADNICNI
+378 KSYNFCECADNICKT
-393 LDKMRAAL
+393 LDEMRAAL

>member
-1 MNLDALIDSDLRE
+1 MRSEFMYTPLD
-14 KDTNSYLADILKA
+14 DIYNKELQ
-27 ENERQK
+27 RQAS
-33 NTINLIASEN
+33 TVELIASEN
-43 YPSEIVRLIQASS
+43 FVSPRVLKYLGSEF
-56 LTSKYT
+56 TNKYT

-84 QELWKDVFSTTYH
+84 QELWKDVFSITYH

-111 AIAAVVNPG
+111 AISAVVNPG
-120 ETILSMSLDAG
+120 ETILSMSLDCG

-149 INYGVDQDG
+149 VNYGVDDDG
-158 WIDYDEV
+158 WIDYNEV
-165 AKLADQWRPK
+165 AKLADQWQPK

-186 KIDYFRFAEIARS
+186 KIDYIRFAEIARS
-199 VDAYLLADIA
+199 VNAYLLADIA
-209 HIAGLIAANK
+209 HVAGLIVTNK
-219 LPSPFDIADIITT
+219 LPSPFGYADIITS
-232 TTQKTLRGPRGGLV
+232 TTQKTLRGPRGGLI

-293 EVMYNAKTMA
+293 EVMYNAKAMA
-303 ERFMSRGYNVITG
+303 ERFMSHGYNVITG

-337 QNELERNGITLNKN
+337 QNELERNDITLNKN

-378 DAYNFCMCADNICNI
+378 KAHDFCWCADNICKI

>member
-1 MNLDALIDSDLRE
+1 MYTPLDEIYNKELR
-14 KDTNSYLADILKA
+14 
-27 ENERQK
+27 RQA
-33 NTINLIASEN
+33 NTVELIASEN
-43 YPSEIVRLIQASS
+43 FVSPRILKYLGSEF
-56 LTSKYT
+56 TNKYT
-62 EGYPGKRYYGG
+62 EGFPGKRYYGG
-73 CEFYDELECYC
+73 CEFYDELETYC

-111 AIAAVVNPG
+111 AISAVVNPG
-120 ETILSMSLDAG
+120 ETILSMSLDCG

-149 INYGVDQDG
+149 VNYGVDDDG
-158 WIDYDEV
+158 WIDYDKV
-165 AKLADQWRPK
+165 AKLANQCQPK

-186 KIDYFRFAEIARS
+186 KIDYIRFAEIARS
-199 VDAYLLADIA
+199 VNAYLLADIA
-209 HIAGLIAANK
+209 HVAGLIAANK
-219 LPSPFDIADIITT
+219 LPSPFGYADIITS
-232 TTQKTLRGPRGGLV
+232 TTQKTLRGPRGGLI

-293 EVMYNAKTMA
+293 EVIYNARAMA
-303 ERFMSRGYNVITG
+303 ARFMSHGYNVITG

-337 QNELERNGITLNKN
+337 QNELEKNNITLNKN

-378 DAYNFCMCADNICNI
+378 KSYDFCECADNICKI
-393 LDKMRAAL
+393 LDEMRAAL

>member
-1 MNLDALIDSDLRE
+1 MRSEFMYTPLD
-14 KDTNSYLADILKA
+14 DIYNKELQ
-27 ENERQK
+27 RQAS
-33 NTINLIASEN
+33 TVELIASEN
-43 YPSEIVRLIQASS
+43 FVSPRVLKYLGSEF
-56 LTSKYT
+56 TNKYT

-111 AIAAVVNPG
+111 AISAVVNPG
-120 ETILSMSLDAG
+120 ETILSMSLDCG

-149 INYGVDQDG
+149 INYGVDDDG
-158 WIDYDEV
+158 WIDYNEV
-165 AKLADQWRPK
+165 AKLADQWQPK

-186 KIDYFRFAEIARS
+186 KIDYIRFAEIARS
-199 VDAYLLADIA
+199 VNAYLLADIA
-209 HIAGLIAANK
+209 HVAGLIAANK
-219 LPSPFDIADIITT
+219 LPSPFGYADIITS
-232 TTQKTLRGPRGGLV
+232 TTQKTLRGPRGGLI

-282 VLEPEF
+282 VFEPEF
-288 IDYID
+288 RDYID
-293 EVMYNAKTMA
+293 EVMYNAKAMA
-303 ERFMSRGYNVITG
+303 ERFMSHGYNVITG

-337 QNELERNGITLNKN
+337 QNELEKNNITLNKN

-378 DAYNFCMCADNICNI
+378 KAYDFCWYADKICKI
-393 LDKMRAAL
+393 LDEMRAAL

>member
-1 MNLDALIDSDLRE
+1 MRSEFMYTPLDDIYNKELR
-14 KDTNSYLADILKA
+14 
-27 ENERQK
+27 RQAS
-33 NTINLIASEN
+33 TVELIASEN
-43 YPSEIVRLIQASS
+43 FVSPRILKYLGSEF
-56 LTSKYT
+56 TNKYT

-73 CEFYDELECYC
+73 CEFYDSLECYC

-111 AIAAVVNPG
+111 AISAVVNPG
-120 ETILSMSLDAG
+120 ETILSMSLDCG

-149 INYGVDQDG
+149 INYGVDDDG
-158 WIDYDEV
+158 WIDYNEV
-165 AKLADQWRPK
+165 AKLADQWQPK

-186 KIDYFRFAEIARS
+186 KIDYIRFAEIARS
-199 VDAYLLADIA
+199 VNAYLLADIA
-209 HIAGLIAANK
+209 HVAGLIAANK
-219 LPSPFDIADIITT
+219 LPSPFGYADIITS
-232 TTQKTLRGPRGGLV
+232 TTQKTLRGPRGGLI

-288 IDYID
+288 TDYID
-293 EVMYNAKTMA
+293 EVMYNAMAMA
-303 ERFMSRGYNVITG
+303 ERFMSHGCNVITG

-378 DAYNFCMCADNICNI
+378 DAHDFCMCADNIYNI
-393 LDKMRAAL
+393 LNKMRAVL